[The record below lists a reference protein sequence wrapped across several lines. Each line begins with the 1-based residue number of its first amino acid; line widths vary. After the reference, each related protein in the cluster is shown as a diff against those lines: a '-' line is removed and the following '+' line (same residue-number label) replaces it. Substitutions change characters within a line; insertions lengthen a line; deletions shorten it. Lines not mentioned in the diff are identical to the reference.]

1 MGPGAAAGKLIPLF
15 SLLVLASGA
24 YMVEDVWDWDKP
36 WIYVS
41 LVAFLVLFAMGP
53 LINARRMKAIGM
65 EAGQAREESLSE
77 SLRAKLR
84 DPVLSTSETTMT
96 LATVGII
103 YLMVRKPELGDALI
117 AMGTFV
123 AICLA
128 LSALSWRRPA
138 S

>member
-123 AICLA
+123 AIGLA